1 MAWRTIRLNNLALA
15 AAFCLAMPVAA
26 AANPRIHVEAMEYP
40 WSTAGRLN
48 IAGRRYCSGVLVSER
63 HILTAAHCLWNPVT
77 RDWWPAASVHF
88 IPGYQG
94 GEAPLATLARYYV
107 VADGWIPGRLEE
119 DWAVVEL
126 EDPVGQS
133 AGWVP
138 MGKPEPGAPLGQ
150 LGYRAESAHAMSL
163 DYGCAILAADQ
174 RFLWD
179 DCEAAH
185 GDSGGPLF
193 AFLPEGPRLIGI
205 TVVAGH
211 ALGKIST
218 GAVAITGLFDQKRYP
233 NAAKILAAINHSPGH
248 HPPTGG
254 PVAGQPAAAVA
265 ALDGGQGTPPTLA
278 NLAKL
283 LARVSLGESPPDSQ
297 PTPPPR

>member
-1 MAWRTIRLNNLALA
+1 MGWRNIRLNSLA
-15 AAFCLAMPVAA
+15 VAA
-26 AANPRIHVEAMEYP
+26 TLGLIAGTAASANPRVHVEAMEYP
-40 WSTAGRLN
+40 WSTVGRLN
-48 IAGRRYCSGVLVSER
+48 MAGKRYCSAVLVSER
-63 HILTAAHCLWNPVT
+63 HVLTAAHCLWDPVT
-77 RDWWPAASVHF
+77 KDWWPAASVHF

-94 GEAPLATLARYYV
+94 GEASLATIARYYV
-107 VADGWIPGRLEE
+107 VADGWMPGRLEE
-119 DWAVVEL
+119 DWAVIEL

-163 DYGCAILAADQ
+163 DYGCTLLSADQ

-193 AFLPEGPRLIGI
+193 SFLPEGPRLVGI

-218 GAVAITGLFDQKRYP
+218 GSVAITGLFDQKRYP
-233 NAAKILAAINHSPGH
+233 HGAKILADLNHSAGH
-248 HPPTGG
+248 KPPSGG
-254 PVAGQPAAAVA
+254 PVATQPAATVA
-265 ALDGGQGTPPTLA
+265 ALDGGRGTPPTLA

-283 LARVSLGESPPDSQ
+283 LAA
-297 PTPPPR
+297 PPPSNR